1 MVTKKNTLKI
11 CLSALEDLKAQ
22 DIQSLDISKTSN
34 FADWLIVATATS
46 NTHAKAVSDKVI
58 EAIKKNNQSIMGIE
72 GKENAE
78 WVLIDGGEVVVNIML
93 SETREF
99 YDLEGLW
106 GAYS

>member
-1 MVTKKNTLKI
+1 
-11 CLSALEDLKAQ
+11 
-22 DIQSLDISKTSN
+22 
-34 FADWLIVATATS
+34 
-46 NTHAKAVSDKVI
+46 
-58 EAIKKNNQSIMGIE
+58 MGIE

-78 WVLIDGGEVVVNIML
+78 WVLIDGGEVVINIML

>member
-1 MVTKKNTLKI
+1 MSNKENTLTI
-11 CLSALEDLKAQ
+11 CMNALEDLKAQ
-22 DIQSLDISKTSN
+22 NICSLDISKTSN
-34 FADWLIVATATS
+34 FADWLIVTTATS
-46 NTHAKAVSDKVI
+46 STHARAVSDKVI
-58 EAIKKNNQSIMGIE
+58 EAIKENNHSIMGIE

-93 SETREF
+93 SDTRDF

>member
-1 MVTKKNTLKI
+1 MATEKNTLKI

-22 DIQSLDISKTSN
+22 DIRSLDISKTSN

-58 EAIKKNNQSIMGIE
+58 EAIKENNQAIMGIE

>member
-1 MVTKKNTLKI
+1 MTTNEDTVKI
-11 CLSALEDLKAQ
+11 CVSALADLKAQ
-22 DIQSLDISKTSN
+22 NIQSLNISKTSN

-46 NTHAKAVSDKVI
+46 NTHARAVSDKVI
-58 EAIKKNNQSIMGIE
+58 EAIKENNLCIIGVE
-72 GKENAE
+72 GKEKAE
-78 WVLIDGGEVVVNIML
+78 WVLIDGGDVVINIML